1 MVICDGDLE
10 SDAMEAAVVP
20 QVLFMEVRVRL
31 VLMRKITHDD
41 DITMMMAMVKMMM
54 VVIVIVDSIHA

>member
-1 MVICDGDLE
+1 MLMVICDGDLE
-10 SDAMEAAVVP
+10 SDAMEPAVVP

-41 DITMMMAMVKMMM
+41 DLTMMMAR
-54 VVIVIVDSIHA
+54 